1 MNAQINR
8 DFDKRDY
15 QRFSPMVRRIAM
27 RLGNRLPSCI
37 DINDLIAAG
46 WVGALEVLGRVDA
59 GLPEGEVDALVS
71 CRVRGAMLDHLR
83 TLDPASRRVRRAC
96 RKVNRAKGVLST
108 QLGRTPSEGEV
119 AVQLGISVD
128 AYRAL
133 ELEVQHTN
141 TVSADHELASVLASD
156 SPNPETATD
165 QSRRVDRVTKAIAG
179 LPERMRT
186 VMTMIYQDD
195 RPQFEVAE
203 AMGVSPARV
212 CQIHREAMTLLRREL
227 RVA

>member
-1 MNAQINR
+1 MNAQSNKG
-8 DFDKRDY
+8 FDKSDY

-46 WVGALEVLGRVDA
+46 WVGALEVLGRVDRS
-59 GLPEGEVDALVS
+59 LPEGEVNALVT

-83 TLDPASRRVRRAC
+83 ALDPASRRVRRAS
-96 RKVNRAKGVLST
+96 RKVNRAKGVLAT
-108 QLGRTPSEGEV
+108 QLGRQPTEREV
-119 AVQLGISVD
+119 AGELGISVE
-128 AYRAL
+128 AYRAI

-141 TVSADHELASVLASD
+141 TVSADHELAAVIASD
-156 SPNPETATD
+156 VPNPETVTD
-165 QSRRVDRVTKAIAG
+165 HSRRVDRVAKAIAA
-179 LPERMRT
+179 LPERMRL

-195 RPQFEVAE
+195 RQQFEVAE
-203 AMGVSPARV
+203 VLGVSPARV
-212 CQIHREAMTLLRREL
+212 CQMHREAMTILRREL